1 MPPISGRSVC
11 QKNSMSKIHLL
22 PEDLVNKIAA
32 GEVVE
37 RPASVV
43 KELVENSIDA
53 GATQIVVE
61 IEDGGKKLIRIADNG
76 CGMTE
81 KEIELALQRHSTSK
95 IKSVDDLFNIHT
107 LGFRGEALPSIAS
120 ISRLTI
126 KRNPTAGL
134 TIEVLDLF
142 YNTPVRRKFLKS
154 NATEIGRCGDIIA
167 KYILA
172 YPGVSFKFLSDG
184 KILLTSHGTGKLMEA
199 VAAVYG
205 ATIAKELLPVEH
217 EFGAGK
223 ISGLISRPTV
233 SRIDK
238 NYENFFVN
246 ARYVRNFLLNRSLED
261 AFRTYIP
268 NGRYPISVLM
278 VEIDPVQV
286 DVNVH
291 PTKIEVKFMRNQ
303 EVMDAVRAGVKKA
316 LAAVTPIPASE
327 TSYPQHIAEW
337 EPQMSAA
344 FFPSEETP
352 ILAEPTAE
360 LSAKQPLVP
369 LYQLQK
375 SYIVA
380 TDGKSL
386 SVIDQHAAHERIIYD
401 RLSRTERAID
411 RQTLLIPETL
421 EFELPL
427 AVAIKTNLAELQKLG
442 FEIEEFGQNSFIVRA
457 VPALN
462 GKVSATTLLSDIASD
477 MRTLGQSEQLT
488 IRQENLRKSL
498 ACHSAIKAGEPLTS
512 QEMAA
517 LIRDLF
523 LTENPTTCPHGR
535 PLIFTIPEN
544 EILKKFHR

>member
-1 MPPISGRSVC
+1 M
-11 QKNSMSKIHLL
+11 

-53 GATQIVVE
+53 GASQIVVE

-76 CGMTE
+76 CGMSE

-95 IKSVDDLFNIHT
+95 IQSVDDLFNIHT

-120 ISRLTI
+120 ISNLKIT
-126 KRNPTAGL
+126 RNPTAGL
-134 TIEVLDLF
+134 TIEVREIF

-172 YPGVSFKFLSDG
+172 YPGISFKFLSDG
-184 KILLTSHGTGKLMEA
+184 KALLASHGTGKLQEA

-223 ISGLISRPTV
+223 VTGLISRPTV

-291 PTKIEVKFMRNQ
+291 PTKIEVKFMKNQ
-303 EVMDAVRAGVKKA
+303 EVMDAVRSAVKKA
-316 LAAVTPIPASE
+316 LEQVSPTPASE
-327 TSYPQHIAEW
+327 TVNYPQHIAEW
-337 EPQMSAA
+337 EPQMSEA
-344 FFPSEETP
+344 FFPSEEISP
-352 ILAEPTAE
+352 VFAEPTE
-360 LSAKQPLVP
+360 ISAKQPLIP
-369 LYQLQK
+369 LYQLQR

-427 AVAIKTNLAELQKLG
+427 AVAIKTNLVELQKLG
-442 FEIEEFGQNSFIVRA
+442 FEIDEFGQNSFIVRA
-457 VPALN
+457 VPALT
-462 GKVSATTLLSDIASD
+462 GKVPATTLLSDIASD
-477 MRTLGQSEQLT
+477 LRTLGQSEQLT

-498 ACHSAIKAGEPLTS
+498 ACHSAIKAGEQLTS

-535 PLIFTIPEN
+535 PLIFTVSEA

>member
-1 MPPISGRSVC
+1 
-11 QKNSMSKIHLL
+11 MSKIHLL

-53 GATQIVVE
+53 GATRIVVE

-76 CGMTE
+76 CGMSE

-95 IKSVDDLFNIHT
+95 IQSVDDLFNIHT

-120 ISRLTI
+120 ISCLTI

-134 TIEVLDLF
+134 TIEVRDLF
-142 YNTPVRRKFLKS
+142 HNTPVRRKFLKS

-172 YPGVSFKFLSDG
+172 YPGISFKFLSDG
-184 KILLTSHGTGKLMEA
+184 KILLASHGTGKLPEA

-217 EFGAGK
+217 EFGGGK
-223 ISGLISRPTV
+223 ISGLVSRPTV

-268 NGRYPISVLM
+268 TGRYPISILM

-291 PTKIEVKFMRNQ
+291 PTKIEVKFMKNQ
-303 EVMDAVRAGVKKA
+303 EVMDAVRSAVKKA
-316 LAAVTPIPASE
+316 LELVAPTPTGEAAN
-327 TSYPQHIAEW
+327 YPQHIAEW

-344 FFPSEETP
+344 FFSSEDAAP
-352 ILAEPTAE
+352 ILAEPTE
-360 LSAKQPLVP
+360 ISAKQPLIP
-369 LYQLQK
+369 LYQLQR

-380 TDGKSL
+380 TDGRSL

-411 RQTLLIPETL
+411 RQTMLIPETL

-427 AVAIKTNLAELQKLG
+427 AVALKANLVDLQKLG

-457 VPALN
+457 VPALA
-462 GKVSATTLLSDIASD
+462 GKVPATTLLSDIASD
-477 MRTLGQSEQLT
+477 LRTLGQSEQLA
-488 IRQENLRKSL
+488 IRQENLHKSL

-535 PLIFTIPEN
+535 PLIFTIQEA
-544 EILKKFHR
+544 EIMKKFHRPEKQGFSK